1 MPIITRR
8 YAFCAAHQYW
18 NDSWSQKKN
27 EKEFGPDIF
36 VHGHNYT
43 LDVSI
48 SGKINPKNGFII
60 NLKTIDTIVNEIVE
74 LLDHSQI
81 EKDIPWFKGKQ
92 PSTENLTIYLWD
104 HINLRIPEPAK
115 LYQIRIYETPRIF
128 TDYYG
133 PGNEL
138 ND

>member
-8 YAFCAAHQYW
+8 YTFCAAHQYW
-18 NDSWSQKKN
+18 NDRWSQEKN
-27 EKEFGPDIF
+27 KKEFGPDIF

-48 SGKINPKNGFII
+48 SGKINPENGFII

-81 EKDIPWFKGKQ
+81 EKDISWFNGKQ
-92 PSTENLTIYLWD
+92 PSSENLSIYFWD
-104 HINLRIPEPAK
+104 HIISKIPKPAK

-133 PGNEL
+133 PGNKLDE
-138 ND
+138 

>member
-1 MPIITRR
+1 MPTITRR
-8 YAFCAAHQYW
+8 YNFCAAHQYW
-18 NDSWSQKKN
+18 NESWSQKKN

-48 SGKINPKNGFII
+48 SGKINPENGFII
-60 NLKTIDTIVNEIVE
+60 NLKTIDSIVNEFVE

-81 EKDIPWFKGKQ
+81 EKDISWFKGKQ
-92 PSTENLTIYLWD
+92 PSSENLSVYLWD
-104 HINLRIPEPAK
+104 HIFSRIPEPAK

>member
-1 MPIITRR
+1 M
-8 YAFCAAHQYW
+8 
-18 NDSWSQKKN
+18 
-27 EKEFGPDIF
+27 
-36 VHGHNYT
+36 
-43 LDVSI
+43 DVSI

-60 NLKTIDTIVNEIVE
+60 NLKTIDSIVNEFVE

-92 PSTENLTIYLWD
+92 PSTENLTVYLWD
-104 HINLRIPEPAK
+104 HINSKIPEPAK
-115 LYQIRIYETPRIF
+115 LYKIRIYETPRIF

-133 PGNEL
+133 SGNEL